1 MFDYWIFDINIWILD
16 HLLIVRIF
24 LFVFFCFIWCW
35 IDFDSYNLG
44 FLIRTGTAHIPRP
57 EASGPPYSPDVLEKV
72 WPAMH
77 DPTKAPM
84 TKRTQIIIMNTM
96 RL

>member
-24 LFVFFCFIWCW
+24 LFMFFCFIWCW

-44 FLIRTGTAHIPRP
+44 FLYDISTKLPCGFNIGCIMWNGQPVEHTIYKNRLDLKKSGQIRAGAEECPSYKI
-57 EASGPPYSPDVLEKV
+57 
-72 WPAMH
+72 
-77 DPTKAPM
+77 
-84 TKRTQIIIMNTM
+84 
-96 RL
+96 

>member
-35 IDFDSYNLG
+35 INFDSYNLG
-44 FLIRTGTAHIPRP
+44 FLIRTGTAHGHPLTRGAWFAMP
-57 EASGPPYSPDVLEKV
+57 PGRTREGFASN
-72 WPAMH
+72 A
-77 DPTKAPM
+77 
-84 TKRTQIIIMNTM
+84 
-96 RL
+96 